1 MCLSLTHTQMHTNT
15 HTNTQTHTCTHTD
28 TNTHTHTHT
37 HTYTHTHGI
46 YMMAWK
52 ESILQFES
60 KITNVEGTLS
70 MFFSLYVGPSRS
82 FNQYNYSLAFPCVQ
96 LSGTNT
102 DTTVGDLIESY
113 NHYNDNQEVEI
124 TSLIQFNYTL
134 SLSKEFIF
142 VNNCH

>member
-1 MCLSLTHTQMHTNT
+1 M
-15 HTNTQTHTCTHTD
+15 
-28 TNTHTHTHT
+28 
-37 HTYTHTHGI
+37 
-46 YMMAWK
+46 
-52 ESILQFES
+52 ESNLQFEC

-124 TSLIQFNYTL
+124 TSLIRFNYTS